1 MKNPTKEKAEEVVLK
16 FMRIKTQNW
25 FDKNIGKECALI
37 YVNDII
43 SEIKTNVT
51 HIGRQLNVRRKR
63 IAKYVKRVNSSLG
76 LNRSHRFTFI
86 DCFNFFLSF

>member
-43 SEIKTNVT
+43 SECDSFDFYDCS
-51 HIGRQLNVRRKR
+51 LRKNYWN
-63 IAKYVKRVNSSLG
+63 AVKQEIEKL
-76 LNRSHRFTFI
+76 
-86 DCFNFFLSF
+86 